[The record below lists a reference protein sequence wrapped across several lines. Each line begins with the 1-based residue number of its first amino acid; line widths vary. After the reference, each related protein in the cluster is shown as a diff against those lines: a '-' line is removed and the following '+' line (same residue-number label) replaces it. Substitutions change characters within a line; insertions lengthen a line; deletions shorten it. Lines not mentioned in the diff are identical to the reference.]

1 MACKEIEIDKNYRPR
16 YKANKEWEK
25 DIKFNRHWYH
35 LSSLYDTE
43 QFDFNQ
49 PLSDQEDSFDFNQTL
64 FEY

>member
-43 QFDFNQ
+43 QFDFN
-49 PLSDQEDSFDFNQTL
+49 
-64 FEY
+64 